1 MIRKRA
7 PRWQSAAHRAQ
18 VAAELM
24 EEAESLTATGIAT
37 PAEVKLSKLPPPL
50 HVDFTAGVDARGTSS
65 DADAALVSPLP
76 AVPEGPPLPPQQ
88 AAQEA
93 VARGDIDGALA
104 VLDTALA
111 AAPDDALLLLE
122 RAVVHS
128 ANGNFGAARQD
139 LERVL
144 HADPAHM
151 EAIMGLALL
160 LSRRGLW
167 NEAVTRLKR
176 AVELRPGYAAAWC
189 QLGESLNRLDQL
201 KEACAAYERAI
212 ELEPRNPRALY
223 GLGIVLDRLKR
234 PEDATHMYRRS
245 REAAGR

>member
-7 PRWQSAAHRAQ
+7 PRWQSAADRAQ

-37 PAEVKLSKLPPPL
+37 PAEVKRSQLPPPL
-50 HVDFTAGVDARGTSS
+50 HVDFTQRPAVGGNASDLDPAAVSS
-65 DADAALVSPLP
+65 LP
-76 AVPEGPPLPPQQ
+76 APEAPALPPQQ

-93 VARGDIDGALA
+93 VARGDLDGALV

-111 AAPDDALLLLE
+111 ATPDDAPLLLE
-122 RAVVHS
+122 RAGVHAAS
-128 ANGNFGAARQD
+128 GRYGAARQD

-144 HADPAHM
+144 RTDPAHI
-151 EAIMGLALL
+151 EAIMALALL

-167 NEAVTRLKR
+167 IEAVPRLQR

-201 KEACAAYERAI
+201 KEACAAYERAV
-212 ELEPRNPRALY
+212 ELEPRNARALY

-234 PEDATHMYRRS
+234 PDDATHMYRRS

>member
-7 PRWQSAAHRAQ
+7 PRWQSAADRAQ

-50 HVDFTAGVDARGTSS
+50 RVDLSP
-65 DADAALVSPLP
+65 AALAEAPDGTPASDSQHADTPAPPPVSPL
-76 AVPEGPPLPPQQ
+76 V

-93 VARGDIDGALA
+93 VSRGDPDGALA
-104 VLDTALA
+104 VLDAALA
-111 AAPDDALLLLE
+111 AAPDDASLLLE
-122 RAVVHS
+122 RAAVHS
-128 ANGNFGAARQD
+128 VSGRYGASRKD

-144 HADPAHM
+144 DADPTNV
-151 EAIMGLALL
+151 EALMSLALL

-167 NEAVTRLKR
+167 IEAVPRLKR
-176 AVELRPGYAAAWC
+176 AIDLRPGYAGAWC
-189 QLGESLNRLDQL
+189 QLGESLNRLDNL
-201 KEACAAYERAI
+201 TEAYAAYERAV

-234 PEDATHMYRRS
+234 PEDATQMYRRS